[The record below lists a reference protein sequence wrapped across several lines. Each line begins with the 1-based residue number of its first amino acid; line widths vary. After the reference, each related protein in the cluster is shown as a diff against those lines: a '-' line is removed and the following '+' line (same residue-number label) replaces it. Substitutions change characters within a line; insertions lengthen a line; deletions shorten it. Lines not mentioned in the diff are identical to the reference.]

1 MKKRLF
7 LLSSLGILAL
17 SSTIAL
23 AKVKP
28 IEDSRVVFIPKLSG
42 NMFFESGNDGAQ
54 ELAKKIGY
62 KVKYDGNPEASV
74 ANQVQIINN
83 ASAQGYDAIALSALS
98 NNGLNKAIEKAR
110 ENGLEIVTWDSD
122 VDNKYRSLMVSQ
134 GTPKQLGEMLVEM
147 AAMQIKNPKEG
158 EIKYAWH
165 YSSPTVTDQ
174 NSWQVEGEKYIK
186 EAYPNWVNVAP
197 NNYYSNQDAA
207 KSVEVGQGILEAH
220 PDIDVI
226 ICNDSTALPGQA
238 QAVENKDMKGK
249 VIVTGFATPSAMKGF
264 VESGTIPVFGLW
276 DVKVQGA
283 MASYLA
289 AYLAAGNEFKVGDII
304 DIPTI
309 GKVEVHPNTILDPN
323 AYTAEDSGIVLL
335 PERTIFTK
343 ENINNYNF

>member
-1 MKKRLF
+1 MRKKL
-7 LLSSLGILAL
+7 LLSSIGIFLFSSVISLAE
-17 SSTIAL
+17 I
-23 AKVKP
+23 KPVKGTQ
-28 IEDSRVVFIPKLSG
+28 VVFIPKLSG
-42 NMFFESGNDGAQ
+42 NMFFESGNEGAQ
-54 ELAKKIGY
+54 ELAKKLGY

-83 ASAQGYDAIALSALS
+83 AVAQGYDAIALSALS
-98 NNGLNKAIEKAR
+98 NNGLNKAIDNAR
-110 ENGLEIVTWDSD
+110 ENGVKVVTWDSD
-122 VDNKYRSLMVSQ
+122 VDNTYRSLMVSQ
-134 GTPKQLGEMLVEM
+134 GTPRQLGEMLVEM
-147 AAMQIKNPKEG
+147 AVMQIENPKDKP
-158 EIKYAWH
+158 IKYAWH

-186 EAYPNWVNVAP
+186 EKYPNWINVAP

-207 KSVEVGQGILEAH
+207 KAVEVGQGILEAH

-238 QAVENKDMKGK
+238 QAVENKGLKGK
-249 VIVTGFATPSAMKGF
+249 VIVTGYATPSAMKGF
-264 VESGTIPVFGLW
+264 VKNGTVPVFGLW

-289 AYLAAGNEFKVGDII
+289 AYLAAGNTFKVGDKI

-309 GKVEVHPNTILDPN
+309 GVVEVYPNTVLDPN
-323 AYTAEDSGIVLL
+323 APTGENSGVVLL

-343 ENINNYNF
+343 DNIDNYNF

>member
-1 MKKRLF
+1 MRKKL
-7 LLSSLGILAL
+7 LLSSIGIFLFSSMMSLAD
-17 SSTIAL
+17 
-23 AKVKP
+23 VKP
-28 IEDSRVVFIPKLSG
+28 VKGTQIVFIPKLSG
-42 NMFFESGNDGAQ
+42 NMFFETGNEGAQ
-54 ELAKKIGY
+54 ELSKKLGY

-83 ASAQGYDAIALSALS
+83 AVAQGYDAIALSALS
-98 NNGLNKAIEKAR
+98 NNGLNKAVDNAKN
-110 ENGLEIVTWDSD
+110 NGLKIVTWDSD
-122 VDNKYRSLMVSQ
+122 IDNNHRSLMVSQ

-147 AAMQIKNPKEG
+147 VEMQIENPKDKA
-158 EIKYAWH
+158 IKYAWH

-186 EAYPNWVNVAP
+186 ENYPKWINVAP

-207 KSVEVGQGILEAH
+207 KAVEVGQGILEAH

-238 QAVENKDMKGK
+238 QAVENKGMKGK
-249 VIVTGFATPSAMKGF
+249 VIVTGYATPSAMKGF
-264 VESGTIPVFGLW
+264 VKNGTVPVFGLW

-289 AYLAAGNEFKVGDII
+289 AYLAAGNTFKVGDKI
-304 DIPTI
+304 DVPTI
-309 GKVEVHPNTILDPN
+309 GIVEVLPNTVLDPKADTN
-323 AYTAEDSGIVLL
+323 ENSGVVLL

-343 ENINNYNF
+343 ENIDNYNF